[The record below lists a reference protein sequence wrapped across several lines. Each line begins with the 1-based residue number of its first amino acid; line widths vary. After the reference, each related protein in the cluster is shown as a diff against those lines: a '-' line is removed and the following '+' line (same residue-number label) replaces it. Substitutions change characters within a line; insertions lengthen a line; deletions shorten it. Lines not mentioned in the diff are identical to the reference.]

1 MIENIF
7 SLNGIGR
14 VYYDALTVKDNE
26 VVLALQMFYIIISLL
41 GNLLIDIIYGFVD
54 PRIRVNK

>member
-7 SLNGIGR
+7 ALNGVGKM
-14 VYYDALTVKDNE
+14 YYTALTTNDNE
-26 VVLALQMFYIIISLL
+26 VVLALQMFYVLLGLL
-41 GNLLIDIIYGFVD
+41 GNLIIDITYGFVD